1 MNILLVVCPAYPE
14 IKKLLSVAG
23 KISSALGAKTTALC
37 VGSGVSQKYYSPFSI
52 QLGIVNRE
60 VERKIFEEINVAFGG
75 KDVVKIIRAGE
86 PATQVLEEIEKGGD
100 YGMLILE
107 DVDRKLTM
115 KIAEYSHVPTLIFRR
130 GEKLKSFLVCT
141 DGSENS
147 LRVAR
152 FAGRLAKS
160 LDASVVILSVAKSE
174 EERANAEEAIRKA
187 RSVLAE
193 ISIIAEEKVKLGS
206 VREAILAEGRSY
218 DVLALSPRGLSKL
231 ERVLLGH
238 VSLHVLEKA
247 ESSVLLVR

>member
-86 PATQVLEEIEKGGD
+86 PATQVLEEIEKGD

-160 LDASVVILSVAKSE
+160 LGASLGILSVAKSE
-174 EERANAEEAIRKA
+174 EERASAEEAIRKA

-193 ISIIAEEKVKLGS
+193 ISVRAEEKVKLGS

-247 ESSVLLVR
+247 DSSVLLVR